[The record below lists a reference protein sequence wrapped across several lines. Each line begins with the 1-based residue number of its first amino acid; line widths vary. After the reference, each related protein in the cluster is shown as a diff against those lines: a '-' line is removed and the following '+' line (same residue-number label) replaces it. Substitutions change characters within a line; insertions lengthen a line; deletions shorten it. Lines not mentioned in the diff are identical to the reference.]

1 MISFHVLCKYA
12 VNIPWLLLDK
22 ASVSERQGERGK
34 PGREYACEYW
44 RQYNREQGIVSV
56 TLDLELP

>member
-56 TLDLELP
+56 T

>member
-22 ASVSERQGERGK
+22 ASVSGREEEKGK
-34 PGREYACEYW
+34 PGREYGGE
-44 RQYNREQGIVSV
+44 YNREQGIVSV

>member
-22 ASVSERQGERGK
+22 ASVSEREGEKGK
-34 PGREYACEYW
+34 LGRE
-44 RQYNREQGIVSV
+44 YNREQGIVSV

>member
-22 ASVSERQGERGK
+22 ASVSEREGEKDEKGK
-34 PGREYACEYW
+34 PGREY
-44 RQYNREQGIVSV
+44 NREQGIISV